1 MFLKRLV
8 LQRWGN
14 IPDGEFEFGPVN
26 LFSGANGSGKTTAAD
41 AIQTVMTAAHE
52 NLYHYNPGQEET
64 TQRGRGGKRVRTL
77 ASYVLGCDDGSY
89 ARLEMTD
96 GYIGAVFH
104 PTQGE
109 SSEPFTALVG
119 VRAWLDQSGKQ
130 PLARE
135 DSLVFFILPATE
147 LKYETL
153 LEMKAGEKHV
163 VQIDR
168 IQDVLIRKYG
178 KRAVER
184 YDQKRSYLRRLYG
197 ALRGKR
203 DSVSER
209 EALAAARAFSRFMA
223 YKPVSGISQFVM
235 DEVLDRKDLTEAIR
249 SISGQLK
256 TIHAMEREAQTLKE
270 SAELLE
276 RAANHTQT
284 YLERWTELRTLDYI
298 EARANYGV
306 LQAKY
311 LQERQEY
318 DQLARALEENA
329 TELKLTTERHTHA
342 RETLISME
350 AQRRGIPELQRK
362 DALKAE
368 GQRLSDQLGPTAQRL
383 LEQDRRFQENIL
395 ATREIEK
402 LSNMASLAMDLPQ
415 ALGKDVDQVLR
426 RVRDTEHAGDVSIHE
441 MLQRDFT
448 GDLDKFEQQLDN
460 ARTAQRAH
468 LELHEYWHTRS
479 GESESQRDA
488 VAALHQRWRD
498 RYQQITTQ
506 REQKHQEILRLE
518 RKQSIYPLHVERAL
532 AAIRKQCPQA
542 DARVLC
548 DHVEVSDP
556 RWQMA
561 IEGYLGGARF
571 SILVAPEHEAEAI
584 RIVRALPGRDNSA
597 SVIQAQKALRE
608 APLVKLPAD
617 SIVHVLKFTHA
628 VARAFLTVQY
638 GSVVRVANVEAL
650 RHTARGITEDGIGS
664 GGYRMFRCDL
674 PESELVF
681 GAAARER
688 ALKAKRM
695 EYERLEREHGE
706 ANERLQVSQRL
717 LEAVDKIHAVEYA
730 DALAEMVRLHR
741 EIGRVEKLLAQLDV
755 RKFASLDEEIEKLR
769 RREAELF
776 ERIGDLKAKGGELR
790 ARQESTKKTIDRL
803 SREKE
808 AAQDRMQE
816 MEQALGEVHADW
828 PEFDFEARLRF
839 AEEEAKSFDAERGTK
854 ERERLDA
861 DLRSAERAL
870 DATLQQHNQKCR
882 PADKV
887 LYQAFSGSY
896 DVVLFRSIRDLRGEI
911 DRVYNILRNNVLVTK
926 HEELKELKQSFN
938 NAFVS
943 NLCQEIY
950 QALQDGKRQLD
961 YLNKE
966 LENHRFGSDHER
978 FRFAQEP
985 IAEYREYARFFEEV
999 VRAPAFSGEATLF
1012 EAKLSPKSEQVR
1024 DTLMKLLLDGD
1035 EQQSLRELERIADY
1049 RNYYRYEIY
1058 KEVEGKPPIPL
1069 SEYGTGSGGQLETPA
1084 YIIRSASITSA
1095 LRYAEGTSHLRMV
1108 LVDEAF
1114 SKMDERRSREVIDYL
1129 TRTLGLQLIFIMPTS
1144 KCGPFMDL
1152 VSNEFVFAK
1161 VPSAP
1166 RGQLRTRVLV
1176 DRRQCNRERIAEL
1189 WASHRRT
1196 VHHQAEL
1203 AFMAGLTDTAS

>member
-8 LQRWGN
+8 LLRWGN

-64 TQRGRGGKRVRTL
+64 TQRGRRGKRVRTL

-109 SSEPFTALVG
+109 SAEPFTALVG
-119 VRAWLDQSGKQ
+119 VRAWLDQSGKH

-135 DSLVFFILPATE
+135 DSIVFFVLPAVE
-147 LKYETL
+147 LEYDTLIET
-153 LEMKAGEKHV
+153 KAGEKHV
-163 VQIDR
+163 VEIER

-223 YKPVSGISQFVM
+223 YKPVHGISQFVM
-235 DEVLDRKDLTEAIR
+235 DEVLERKDLTEAIR

-256 TIHAMEREAQTLKE
+256 TIHAMEREAHTLKE
-270 SAELLE
+270 SADLLAA
-276 RAANHTQT
+276 AANHTQV
-284 YLERWTELRTLDYI
+284 YLERWTDLRTLDYI
-298 EARANYGV
+298 EARARYDEA
-306 LQAKY
+306 QAKY
-311 LQERQEY
+311 LQELQEY
-318 DQLARALEENA
+318 DRLTHALEENA
-329 TELKLTTERHTHA
+329 AELALTIERHGHV
-342 RETLISME
+342 RETLIRME
-350 AQRRGIPELQRK
+350 AQRLGVPELQRK
-362 DALKAE
+362 DSLEAE
-368 GQRLSDQLGPTAQRL
+368 EEQLSKELGVAARRL
-383 LEQDRRFQENIL
+383 LEQDRRFQDNVR
-395 ATREIEK
+395 ARRELEK
-402 LSNMASLAMDLPQ
+402 LASVAALTIDLPNE
-415 ALGKDVDQVLR
+415 LGKEMARVLQ
-426 RVRDTEHAGDVSIHE
+426 RVRDTESAGELPVHE
-441 MLQRDFT
+441 LLQEDFT
-448 GDLDKFEQQLDN
+448 GDLDKLERQLD
-460 ARTAQRAH
+460 AAGAAQRAQF
-468 LELHEYWHTRS
+468 ELHEYWYARS
-479 GESESQRDA
+479 GETESRRDT

-498 RYQQITTQ
+498 RYQDLTRQC
-506 REQKHQEILRLE
+506 EQKNQEILRLE
-518 RKQSIYPLHVERAL
+518 RKQSIYPTHVERAL
-532 AAIRKQCPQA
+532 AAIRKHCPEA

-571 SILVAPEHEAEAI
+571 SILVAAEHEAEAI
-584 RIVRALPGRDNSA
+584 RIVRALPGRDNNA
-597 SVIQAQKALRE
+597 SVIQGQKALRD
-608 APLVKLPAD
+608 ASSVKLPAD

-628 VARAFLTVQY
+628 VAQAFLTAQY
-638 GSVVRVANVEAL
+638 GTVVRVPNAEVL
-650 RHTARGITEDGIGS
+650 RSTVRGVTEDGIGS

-688 ALKAKRM
+688 ALKAKRI
-695 EYERLEREHGE
+695 EYERLERERQN
-706 ANERLQVSQRL
+706 ANERLQLTKRL
-717 LEAVDKIHAVEYA
+717 LDAVDTIHAVEYA
-730 DALAEMVRLHR
+730 DALADIVRLRR
-741 EIGRVEKLLAQLDV
+741 EIDCVEKLVAQLDV
-755 RKFASLDEEIEKLR
+755 GKFAALDEQIGKCR
-769 RREAELF
+769 TQEAELF
-776 ERIGDLKAKGGELR
+776 ELIGRLKGREGELR
-790 ARQESTKKTIDRL
+790 SQQENTKKAIDRL
-803 SREKE
+803 LKEKD
-808 AAQDRMQE
+808 AAQERMQD
-816 MEQALGEVHADW
+816 MERALREVHIDW

-839 AEEEAKSFDAERGTK
+839 AEQEAKTFDAGRCAK
-854 ERERLDA
+854 DREWLDA
-861 DLRSAERAL
+861 ELRKAERDL
-870 DATLQQHNQKCR
+870 DVTLQQHNQRCR
-882 PADKV
+882 PADTV
-887 LYQAFSGSY
+887 LYQVFSGSY
-896 DVVLFRSIRDLRGEI
+896 DVALFRSIRDLRAEI
-911 DRVYNILRNNVLVTK
+911 DRVHNILRNNVLVAK
-926 HEELKELKQSFN
+926 HEELKALKQSFN

-966 LENHRFGSDHER
+966 LENHRFGSDRER

-985 IAEYREYARFFEEV
+985 IPEYREYARFFEEV
-999 VRAPAFSGEATLF
+999 VRIPAFGEEATLF
-1012 EAKLSPKSEQVR
+1012 DAKLSPKSEEVR
-1024 DTLMKLLLDGD
+1024 DSLMKLLLDSD

-1084 YIIRSASITSA
+1084 YIIRAASITSA
-1095 LRYAEGTSHLRMV
+1095 LRYAEGTNHLRMV

-1114 SKMDERRSREVIDYL
+1114 SKMDEQRSREVIDYL

-1161 VPSAP
+1161 VPSVP

-1189 WASHRRT
+1189 WANHRRT

-1203 AFMAGLTDTAS
+1203 DFMVGLTDTAS

>member
-1 MFLKRLV
+1 MFLKRLLLV
-8 LQRWGN
+8 RWGN

-41 AIQTVMTAAHE
+41 AIQTLMTAAHE

-96 GYIGAVFH
+96 GYIGAIFQ

-109 SSEPFTALVG
+109 SSEPFTALVCM
-119 VRAWLDQSGKQ
+119 RAWLDQSGKQ

-135 DSLVFFILPATE
+135 DSLVFFILPTVE
-147 LKYETL
+147 LEYNTLVET
-153 LEMKAGEKHV
+153 KAGEKHV
-163 VQIDR
+163 VELER

-197 ALRGKR
+197 AMRGKR

-223 YKPVSGISQFVM
+223 YKPVHGISQFVM
-235 DEVLDRKDLTEAIR
+235 DEVLERKDLTEAIR

-256 TIHAMEREAQTLKE
+256 AIHAMEREAQTLKE

-276 RAANHTQT
+276 RAANHTQV
-284 YLERWTELRTLDYI
+284 YLERWTDLRTLDYI
-298 EARANYGV
+298 EARANYGD

-311 LQERQEY
+311 LKERQEY
-318 DQLARALEENA
+318 DRLTRELEENA
-329 TELKLTTERHTHA
+329 VELQLTKERHAHV

-350 AQRRGIPELQRK
+350 AQRRGVPELQRK

-368 GQRLSDQLGPTAQRL
+368 EEQLSKHLGIVAQRL
-383 LEQDRRFQENIL
+383 LEQDRRFQENVR
-395 ATREIEK
+395 ATREIQK
-402 LSNMASLAMDLPQ
+402 LANVAALAIDLPDV
-415 ALGKDVDQVLR
+415 LGKDATRVLQH
-426 RVRDTEHAGDVSIHE
+426 VRDTEAVGDVSIHG

-448 GDLDKFEQQLDN
+448 GDLDKLEQELDD
-460 ARTAQRAH
+460 ARAAQRAH
-468 LELHEYWHTRS
+468 IELHEYWHARS
-479 GESESQRDA
+479 GEAESRRDA
-488 VAALHQRWRD
+488 VAALHQRWHD
-498 RYQQITTQ
+498 RYKDLTK
-506 REQKHQEILRLE
+506 RCEQKHQEILRLE
-518 RKQSIYPLHVERAL
+518 RKQSLYPPHVERAL
-532 AAIRKQCPQA
+532 AAIRKHCQQA

-548 DHVEVSDP
+548 DHVEVGDP

-571 SILVAPEHEAEAI
+571 SILVSPEHEADAI
-584 RIVRALPGRDNSA
+584 RIVRALSGRDNSA
-597 SVIQAQKALRE
+597 SVIQGHKALRE
-608 APLVKLPAD
+608 ASLVRLPAD
-617 SIVHVLKFTHA
+617 SIVHVLKLTHA
-628 VARAFLTVQY
+628 VAQAFLTVQY

-650 RHTARGITEDGIGS
+650 RNTGRGVTEDGIGS

-674 PESELVF
+674 PESDLVF

-695 EYERLEREHGE
+695 EYEQLEHERNE
-706 ANERLQVSQRL
+706 ANERLQLTQRL
-717 LEAVDKIHAVEYA
+717 LKAVDAIHAVEYA
-730 DALAEMVRLHR
+730 DALAGIVRVHR
-741 EIGRVEKLLAQLDV
+741 EIARVEKLLAQLDV
-755 RKFASLDEEIEKLR
+755 GKFAALDEEIDKLR
-769 RREAELF
+769 AQEAELF
-776 ERIGDLKAKGGELR
+776 GRIGDLKGREGQLSSQ
-790 ARQESTKKTIDRL
+790 QESTKKTIDRL
-803 SREKE
+803 SRDKE

-816 MEQALGEVHADW
+816 MEQALREVHADW

-839 AEEEAKSFDAERGTK
+839 AEEEAKSFDAERCAK

-896 DVVLFRSIRDLRGEI
+896 DVALFRSIRDLRAEI
-911 DRVYNILRNNVLVTK
+911 DRVYNILRNNVLVAK
-926 HEELKELKQSFN
+926 HEELKDLKQSFN

-950 QALQDGKRQLD
+950 QALQDGKRQLE

-966 LENHRFGSDHER
+966 LENHRFGSDRER

-985 IAEYREYARFFEEV
+985 IPEYREYARFFEEV
-999 VRAPAFSGEATLF
+999 VKTPAFGGEATLF

-1024 DTLMKLLLDGD
+1024 DSLMKLLLDGD

-1058 KEVEGKPPIPL
+1058 KEVEGKAPIPL

-1144 KCGPFMDL
+1144 KCGPFLDL

-1166 RGQLRTRVLV
+1166 RGQLHTRVLV

-1203 AFMAGLTDTAS
+1203 DFMVGLTDATS